1 MSGDFNPGKYEQ
13 PDFAKDE
20 VNSARTGLGIVLLGC
35 FTFGQSIAA
44 FSRIPGSAGGFF
56 VMAQLLCIIAQA
68 FCYEAFAES
77 SGEPDALGIALPLF
91 IQLVWFVVVIVATIR
106 WRSKGFEAVTSQP
119 GVGILHKWMPGQS
132 LIKINLASDLVVAI
146 PLIAVCF
153 VSQSPI
159 LGRWYLAAIAAL
171 VFTHLWMDWQQR
183 SEMNR
188 MKYARRRAEQWSAMN
203 KRSQWR

>member
-20 VNSARTGLGIVLLGC
+20 VNSARTGLGIVLLAC

-56 VMAQLLCIIAQA
+56 AMAQLLCIVAQA

-77 SGEPDALGIALPLF
+77 SGEPDAIGITLPLLLQF
-91 IQLVWFVVVIVATIR
+91 VWFVVVVMATIR
-106 WRSKGFEAVTSQP
+106 WRSRGFEAVTSQP
-119 GVGILHKWMPGQS
+119 GVGILHKWMAGHD
-132 LIKINLASDLVVAI
+132 LVRINLASDLVVGV
-146 PLIAVCF
+146 PLVIVCF
-153 VSQSPI
+153 LAQSPI
-159 LGRWYLAAIAAL
+159 LGRWYLAAVFAL
-171 VFTHLWMDWQQR
+171 VFTHLWMDWMQR
-183 SEMNR
+183 SELQR
-188 MKYARRRAEQWSAMN
+188 MKYAKRRAEQWSAAS